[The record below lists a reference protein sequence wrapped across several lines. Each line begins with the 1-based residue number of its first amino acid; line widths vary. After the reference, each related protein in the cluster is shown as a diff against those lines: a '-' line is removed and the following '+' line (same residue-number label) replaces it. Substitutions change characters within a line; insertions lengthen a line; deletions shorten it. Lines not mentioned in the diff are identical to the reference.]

1 MACIL
6 FIHQNFP
13 GQFRHIAPALAN
25 HGHQV
30 HALAIT
36 GQATPGVSLHSYR
49 PSKGSSTSIH
59 PLASEFE
66 TKVIRAEACG
76 QAMLQLKANG
86 LMPDLV
92 IAHPGWGEALFV
104 KDVWKQTSLLSFLE
118 FYYATS
124 GTDVGFDPEFSKQG
138 FFEDARLRVKNA
150 NNLLSLEISDFGLS
164 PTNWQ
169 KQSHPQWTQDRIQV
183 IFDGVDCDILKP
195 NPSVRLNLKRETGE
209 SFSLTSK
216 DEIITF
222 VNRNLEPYRGYHSF
236 MRALPKILAAR
247 PNARVLIVGGDG
259 VSYGAKAPEGK
270 TWKQIFLD
278 EVKSRIDLE
287 RVHFLG
293 NVPYPIFTQ
302 LLQLSS
308 CHVYLTYPFVLS
320 WSCIEALSTGCLVI
334 GSDTGPVREVIE
346 HGVNGLLVDFFNY
359 EAIADAV
366 IRSLSDPASFIRMRQ
381 NARASARDNYD
392 LRSVCLPKQLALI
405 ESILAKHR

>member
-25 HGHQV
+25 RGHQV

-36 GQATPGVSLHSYR
+36 GQATAGVSLHSYR

-278 EVKSRIDLE
+278 EVKSRINLE

-320 WSCIEALSTGCLVI
+320 WSCIEALATGCLVI

-381 NARASARDNYD
+381 NARASAKDSYD

>member
-86 LMPDLV
+86 VMPDLV

-381 NARASARDNYD
+381 NARASAKDNYD

>member
-25 HGHQV
+25 RGHQV

-36 GQATPGVSLHSYR
+36 GQATAGVSLHSYR

-104 KDVWKQTSLLSFLE
+104 KDVWKQASLLSFLE

-293 NVPYPIFTQ
+293 NVPYPIFMQ

-320 WSCIEALSTGCLVI
+320 WSCIEALATGCLVI

-381 NARASARDNYD
+381 NARASAKDNYD

>member
-1 MACIL
+1 MASIL

-278 EVKSRIDLE
+278 EVKSRINLE

-381 NARASARDNYD
+381 NARASAKDNYD

>member
-104 KDVWKQTSLLSFLE
+104 KDVWKQASLLSFLE

-381 NARASARDNYD
+381 NARASAKDNYD

>member
-1 MACIL
+1 MASIL

-104 KDVWKQTSLLSFLE
+104 KDVWKQASLLSFLE

-381 NARASARDNYD
+381 NARASAKDNYD

>member
-36 GQATPGVSLHSYR
+36 GQATPGVCLHSYR

-381 NARASARDNYD
+381 NARASAKDNYD

>member
-25 HGHQV
+25 RGHQV

-36 GQATPGVSLHSYR
+36 GQATAGVSLHSYR

-104 KDVWKQTSLLSFLE
+104 KDVWKQASLLSFLE

-381 NARASARDNYD
+381 NARASAKDNYD

>member
-381 NARASARDNYD
+381 NARASAKDSYD

>member
-25 HGHQV
+25 RGHQV

-36 GQATPGVSLHSYR
+36 GQATPGVSLRNYR

-104 KDVWKQTSLLSFLE
+104 KDVWKQASLLSFLE

-278 EVKSRIDLE
+278 EVKSRINLE

-381 NARASARDNYD
+381 NARASAKDNYD

>member
-104 KDVWKQTSLLSFLE
+104 KDVWKQASLLSFLE

-278 EVKSRIDLE
+278 EVKSRINLE

-381 NARASARDNYD
+381 NARASAKDSYD

>member
-104 KDVWKQTSLLSFLE
+104 KDVWKQASLLSFLE

-278 EVKSRIDLE
+278 EVKSRINLE

-381 NARASARDNYD
+381 NARASAKDNYD

>member
-36 GQATPGVSLHSYR
+36 GQATPGVSLYSYR

-381 NARASARDNYD
+381 NARASAKDNYD

>member
-36 GQATPGVSLHSYR
+36 GQATAGVSLHSYR

-381 NARASARDNYD
+381 NARASAKDNYD

>member
-13 GQFRHIAPALAN
+13 GQFRHLAPALAQ
-25 HGHQV
+25 HGHKV

-36 GQATPGVSLHSYR
+36 GQTSLGVKLHSYR
-49 PSKGSSTSIH
+49 PTRGSSATIH

-76 QAMLQLKANG
+76 QAMLQLKADG

-92 IAHPGWGEALFV
+92 VAHPGWGEALFV
-104 KDVWKQTSLLSFLE
+104 KDVWKHTTLLSFLE
-118 FYYATS
+118 FYYAAS
-124 GTDVGFDPEFSKQG
+124 GTDVGFDQEFSKQG

-150 NNLLSLEISDFGLS
+150 NNLLSLEISDYGLS

-169 KQSHPQWTQDRIQV
+169 KMSHPKWAQEKIQV
-183 IFDGVDCDILKP
+183 IFDGVDCEILKP
-195 NPSVRLNLKRETGE
+195 NPTARLTLKRENGG
-209 SFSLTSK
+209 SLSLTPK
-216 DEIITF
+216 DEIVTF
-222 VNRNLEPYRGYHSF
+222 VNRNLEPYRGYHIF

-247 PNARVLIVGGDG
+247 PNARVLIVGGEG
-259 VSYGAKAPEGK
+259 VSYGAKAAEGR

-278 EVKSRIDLE
+278 EVKSSIDLQ

-293 NVPYPIFTQ
+293 NVPYSVFIQ

-320 WSCIEALSTGCLVI
+320 WSCIEALSTGCLVV

-346 HGVNGLLVDFFNY
+346 HEVNGLLVDFFDY
-359 EAIADAV
+359 EAIGDAV
-366 IRSLSDPASFIRMRQ
+366 TRGLSDPAKYIDIRQ
-381 NARASARDNYD
+381 NARESAKANFD
-392 LRSVCLPKQLALI
+392 LRSICLPKQLSLI
-405 ESILAKHR
+405 ESILAEH

>member
-1 MACIL
+1 MASIL

-86 LMPDLV
+86 VMPDLV

-278 EVKSRIDLE
+278 EVKSRINLE

-381 NARASARDNYD
+381 NARASAKDNYD

>member
-104 KDVWKQTSLLSFLE
+104 KDVWKQASLLSFLE

-124 GTDVGFDPEFSKQG
+124 GTDVGFDPELSKQG

-287 RVHFLG
+287 RVQFLG

-381 NARASARDNYD
+381 NARASAKDNYD

>member
-104 KDVWKQTSLLSFLE
+104 KDVWKQASLLSFLE

-236 MRALPKILAAR
+236 MRALPKILSAR

-381 NARASARDNYD
+381 NARASAKDNYD

>member
-25 HGHQV
+25 RGHQV

-36 GQATPGVSLHSYR
+36 GQATAGVSLHSYR

-86 LMPDLV
+86 VMPDLV

-381 NARASARDNYD
+381 NARASAKDNYD

>member
-1 MACIL
+1 
-6 FIHQNFP
+6 
-13 GQFRHIAPALAN
+13 
-25 HGHQV
+25 
-30 HALAIT
+30 
-36 GQATPGVSLHSYR
+36 
-49 PSKGSSTSIH
+49 
-59 PLASEFE
+59 
-66 TKVIRAEACG
+66 
-76 QAMLQLKANG
+76 
-86 LMPDLV
+86 
-92 IAHPGWGEALFV
+92 
-104 KDVWKQTSLLSFLE
+104 
-118 FYYATS
+118 
-124 GTDVGFDPEFSKQG
+124 
-138 FFEDARLRVKNA
+138 
-150 NNLLSLEISDFGLS
+150 
-164 PTNWQ
+164 
-169 KQSHPQWTQDRIQV
+169 
-183 IFDGVDCDILKP
+183 
-195 NPSVRLNLKRETGE
+195 
-209 SFSLTSK
+209 
-216 DEIITF
+216 
-222 VNRNLEPYRGYHSF
+222 

-247 PNARVLIVGGDG
+247 PNARVLIVGGAWCKLWRK
-259 VSYGAKAPEGK
+259 GARRQ

-287 RVHFLG
+287 RVHLLG

-381 NARASARDNYD
+381 NARASAKDNYD

>member
-36 GQATPGVSLHSYR
+36 GQATPGVSVHSYR

-104 KDVWKQTSLLSFLE
+104 KDVWKQASLLSFLE

-169 KQSHPQWTQDRIQV
+169 KQSHPQWTQDRIH
-183 IFDGVDCDILKP
+183 D
-195 NPSVRLNLKRETGE
+195 
-209 SFSLTSK
+209 
-216 DEIITF
+216 
-222 VNRNLEPYRGYHSF
+222 
-236 MRALPKILAAR
+236 
-247 PNARVLIVGGDG
+247 
-259 VSYGAKAPEGK
+259 KA
-270 TWKQIFLD
+270 QD
-278 EVKSRIDLE
+278 
-287 RVHFLG
+287 
-293 NVPYPIFTQ
+293 
-302 LLQLSS
+302 
-308 CHVYLTYPFVLS
+308 
-320 WSCIEALSTGCLVI
+320 
-334 GSDTGPVREVIE
+334 SD
-346 HGVNGLLVDFFNY
+346 
-359 EAIADAV
+359 
-366 IRSLSDPASFIRMRQ
+366 
-381 NARASARDNYD
+381 
-392 LRSVCLPKQLALI
+392 
-405 ESILAKHR
+405 

>member
-138 FFEDARLRVKNA
+138 FFEYARLRVKNA

-381 NARASARDNYD
+381 NARASAKDNYD

>member
-86 LMPDLV
+86 VMPDLV

-104 KDVWKQTSLLSFLE
+104 KDVWKQASLLSFLE

-320 WSCIEALSTGCLVI
+320 WSCIEALATGCLVI

-381 NARASARDNYD
+381 NARASAKDNYD

>member
-1 MACIL
+1 MASIL

-381 NARASARDNYD
+381 NARASAKDNYD

>member
-1 MACIL
+1 MASIL

-86 LMPDLV
+86 VMPDLV

-104 KDVWKQTSLLSFLE
+104 KDVWKQASLLSFLE

-381 NARASARDNYD
+381 NARASAKDNYD

>member
-25 HGHQV
+25 RGHQV

-381 NARASARDNYD
+381 NARASAKDNYD

>member
-1 MACIL
+1 MASIL

-86 LMPDLV
+86 VMPDLV

-259 VSYGAKAPEGK
+259 VSYGAKVPEGK

-381 NARASARDNYD
+381 NARASAKDNYD

>member
-236 MRALPKILAAR
+236 MRALPKILSAR

-381 NARASARDNYD
+381 NARASAKDSYD

>member
-36 GQATPGVSLHSYR
+36 GQATPGVCLHSYR

-320 WSCIEALSTGCLVI
+320 WSCIEALATGCLVI

-381 NARASARDNYD
+381 NARASAKDNYD

>member
-236 MRALPKILAAR
+236 MRALPKILSAR

-381 NARASARDNYD
+381 NARASAKDNYD